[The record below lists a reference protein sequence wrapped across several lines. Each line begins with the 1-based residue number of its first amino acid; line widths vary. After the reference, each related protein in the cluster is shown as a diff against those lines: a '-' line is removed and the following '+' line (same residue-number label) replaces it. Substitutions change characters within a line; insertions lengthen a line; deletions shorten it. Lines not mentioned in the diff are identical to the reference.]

1 MAENKAGLLTK
12 MTLFLE
18 KYLMP
23 IAGKIA
29 EQKHLGAMRD
39 GMRQCLYLLLDLRF

>member
-1 MAENKAGLLTK
+1 MAEKKEGILTK

-29 EQKHLGAMRD
+29 E
-39 GMRQCLYLLLDLRF
+39 